1 MTITRSYLNT
11 PYAAQD
17 ARDRALGM
25 TGSTRTDAIDR
36 AAYLATANVE
46 AQQGNR
52 MRMGLDEYGN
62 KVSPEKLA
70 YWRSMGF
77 V

>member
-1 MTITRSYLNT
+1 MATRSYLNT

-25 TGSTRTDAIDR
+25 SGSARPDAIDD
-36 AAYLATANVE
+36 AARLANANVE
-46 AQQGNR
+46 ARQGER

-62 KVSPEKLA
+62 RVSPEKLR
-70 YWRSMGF
+70 YWRSLGF